1 MGAVNREALIDEREV
16 DLHEREE
23 HLPGEEGIW
32 VFVMG
37 DMIVFTLFFS
47 IFLFYRAGD
56 LEVFQSSRP
65 LLSLHFGVVNTVLLL
80 LGSWF
85 VATSVTA
92 FRRRVLSVAK
102 HCMGLGALCGVAFS
116 VLKYFEYSRKFANGI
131 TPATN
136 DFFMFYFVFTGI
148 HLMHV
153 IVGVGLLLYFWLSLN
168 RPGGLDN
175 VGLMGIESGA
185 TYWHMVDLL
194 WIVLFPLLYLL
205 P

>member
-1 MGAVNREALIDEREV
+1 MDVVNKEASLD
-16 DLHEREE
+16 EREE

-37 DMIVFTLFFS
+37 DMIVFTFFFS
-47 IFLFYRAGD
+47 IFLFYRNAD
-56 LEVFQSSRP
+56 IEVFQSSRP
-65 LLSLHFGVVNTVLLL
+65 LLSLHYGVINTALLL

-92 FRRRVLSVAK
+92 FRRRAPGAAK
-102 HCMGLGALCGVAFS
+102 YCMGLGALCGLAFC
-116 VLKYFEYSRKFANGI
+116 VLKYFEYSGKFAEGI
-131 TPATN
+131 TPTTN
-136 DFFMFYFVFTGI
+136 DFFMFYFIFTGI

-153 IVGVGLLLYFWLSLN
+153 IVGVGLLLYFWMSLSK
-168 RPGGLDN
+168 PGGLDN

>member
-1 MGAVNREALIDEREV
+1 MNAENRESSV
-16 DLHEREE
+16 DEREE

-32 VFVMG
+32 VFVLG
-37 DMIVFTLFFS
+37 DMIVFTFFFS
-47 IFLFYRAGD
+47 IFLFYRAAD
-56 LEVFQSSRP
+56 LDVFQSSKP

-92 FRRRVLSVAK
+92 FRRGDLGVAK
-102 HCMGLGALCGVAFS
+102 HCMGLGALSGLAFCL
-116 VLKYFEYSRKFANGI
+116 LKYFEYWSKFAEGI
-131 TPATN
+131 TATTN

-153 IVGVGLLLYFWLSLN
+153 VVGVGLLLYFWLSFN
-168 RPGGLDN
+168 KSGGLDN
-175 VGLMGIESGA
+175 ATQMGVESGA

>member
-1 MGAVNREALIDEREV
+1 MDAAIEKASV
-16 DLHEREE
+16 DEREE

-37 DMIVFTLFFS
+37 DMIVFTFFFS
-47 IFLFYRAGD
+47 IFLFYRVGD

-65 LLSLHFGVVNTVLLL
+65 QLSLNFGVVNTVLLL

-92 FRRRVLSVAK
+92 FRRRVLGVAK
-102 HCMGLGALCGVAFS
+102 HCMGLGALCGLAFCF
-116 VLKYFEYSRKFANGI
+116 LKYFEYSQKFAEGI

-153 IVGVGLLLYFWLSLN
+153 IVGVGLLVYFWASLN
-168 RPGGLDN
+168 KPAGLDK
-175 VGLMGIESGA
+175 VSQMGVESGA